1 MKEFLKNKWFKFSL
15 AAIIYLLMMIWIG
28 NFWLVL
34 GLPIL
39 FDVYI
44 SKKVHWAF
52 WKKRGVKKQGFIVE
66 WVDALIFAVV
76 AATLIR
82 MFFIEAY
89 TIPTSS
95 MEKSMLVGDY
105 LFVSKMAYGPK
116 VPNTPLSFPF
126 AHHTM
131 PGTKSTKSY
140 SELIQWP
147 YHRLAGFGDVERDDV
162 VVFNFPAGDTIWV
175 GNENPDYHSIIRGYG
190 QQFKADDMS
199 KGRLLQSDHAYK
211 NMARKFMKQRYDI
224 SSRPV
229 DKRENYIK
237 RCVGLPGDTLISKD
251 GQLFVNGKAQAAIED
266 MQYKY
271 IVKTNGTSINP
282 RKLDELNIALADRG
296 RRNASEYELPL
307 SNAKVEELK
316 KLNNVIS
323 ITRVLYPLGMYEEV
337 FPFSRDYNWNR
348 DNFGPLVLPKKG
360 VTVTVTKKTLPLYER
375 AIAAYEGNK
384 LDVKEDGIY
393 INGELAT
400 SYTFKL
406 NYYWMMGDNRHMSA
420 DSRYWGYVPE
430 DHIVGKASFVWL
442 SLDKDKSFLSKI
454 RWSRFFKGIE

>member
-1 MKEFLKNKWFKFSL
+1 MKELLKNKWFKFSL
-15 AAIIYLLMMIWIG
+15 AAFTYLLMMLWIG

-52 WKKRGVKKQGFIVE
+52 WKKRGVKKQSFIVE

-131 PGTKSTKSY
+131 PGTTSTKSY
-140 SELIQWP
+140 SEWIKWP
-147 YHRLAGFGDVERDDV
+147 YKRLAGFGDVQRDDV

-175 GNENPDYHSIIRGYG
+175 GNENPDFHSYVRRYG

-199 KGRLLQSDHAYK
+199 KGRLLQSDEAYK
-211 NMARKFMKQRYDI
+211 NMARKFMRQRYDI
-224 SSRPV
+224 RSRPV

-251 GQLFVNGKAQAAIED
+251 GQLFVNGKPQAAIED
-266 MQYKY
+266 MQYNY

-296 RRNASEYELPL
+296 KRSTSEYELPL
-307 SNAKVEELK
+307 TAAKVEALK

-337 FPFSRDYNWNR
+337 FPFSRNYNWNR

-360 VTVTVTKKTLPLYER
+360 ATVSITKLTLPLYER
-375 AIAAYEGNK
+375 AITAYEGNK
-384 LDVKEDGIY
+384 LDMKEDGIY
-393 INGELAT
+393 INGKLT
-400 SYTFKL
+400 DTYTFKMD
-406 NYYWMMGDNRHMSA
+406 YYWMMGDNRHMSA

-454 RWSRFFKGIE
+454 RWNRIFKGIE

>member
-1 MKEFLKNKWFKFSL
+1 
-15 AAIIYLLMMIWIG
+15 MMLWIG

-52 WKKRGVKKQGFIVE
+52 WKKKGVKKQSFIVE

-131 PGTKSTKSY
+131 PGTTSTKSY

-147 YHRLAGFGDVERDDV
+147 YHRLAGFGDVNRDDV
-162 VVFNFPAGDTIWV
+162 VVFNFPAGDTIRV
-175 GNENPDYHSIIRGYG
+175 GTENPDYHSQIR
-190 QQFKADDMS
+190 QLSNSFKKDDMT
-199 KGRLLQSDHAYK
+199 KGRLLQSDKAYEK
-211 NMARKFMKQRYDI
+211 IASKYMRQRYDI
-224 SSRPV
+224 RSRPV

-237 RCVGLPGDTLISKD
+237 RCVGLPGDTLVSKD
-251 GQLFVNGKAQAAIED
+251 GQLYVNGKAQGTIED
-266 MQYKY
+266 MQFNY
-271 IVKTNGTSINP
+271 IVKTDGTSINP
-282 RKLDELNIALADRG
+282 RKLEELNIARDDRNKVG
-296 RRNASEYELPL
+296 TSQYVMPL
-307 SNAKVEELK
+307 SAVKVK
-316 KLNNVIS
+316 KLKAYKNVIS
-323 ITRVLYPLGMYEEV
+323 ITRLVDPQGMYGDV

-348 DNFGPLVLPKKG
+348 DNFGPLLLPKKG
-360 VTVTVTKKTLPLYER
+360 VTVSLTKKNLPLYDR
-375 AIAAYEGNK
+375 VITAYEGNK
-384 LDVKEDGIY
+384 LDLKEDGIY
-393 INGELAT
+393 INGEIAT
-400 SYTFKL
+400 SYTFKMD
-406 NYYWMMGDNRHMSA
+406 YYWMMGDNRHMSA

-454 RWSRFFKGIE
+454 RWNRIFKGIE